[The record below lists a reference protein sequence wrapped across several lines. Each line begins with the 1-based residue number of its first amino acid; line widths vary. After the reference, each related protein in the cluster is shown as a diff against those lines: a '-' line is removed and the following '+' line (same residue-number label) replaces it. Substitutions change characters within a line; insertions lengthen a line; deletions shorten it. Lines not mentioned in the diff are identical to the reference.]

1 MTSLLTPYE
10 IFWYFLIYSFIGWC
24 VEVIYHAVVKGR
36 ILNRG
41 FLCGPVCPVY
51 GFGMLAICTMSAL
64 ADIEAMGHAGV
75 LVLFL
80 GGMLLASS
88 IELLAGWLLLKLF
101 HARWWDYR
109 TEPFNLGGFICLRF
123 SLIWGL
129 GTVLMM
135 RVIHPIVSDLSARL
149 IPPRI
154 GWWILA
160 FCYAGWLADTIV
172 TVLSVM
178 GLNKKLKELEELRLS
193 MRAVSDS
200 MSQVLGERSLRDK
213 QRLDETRLQAALARA
228 ELRDARDELRND
240 IREASQDFREEMA
253 DARDEYLAA
262 RRDLRKEVADARE
275 EYLAAR
281 RERIE
286 EARRR
291 AAERAGALRRELVSH
306 RHFGTGRI
314 LRGVPELTHADY
326 EDSLLELQKYLMT
339 GNMPETGTV
348 EGSEKV
354 SEKRSEKNT
363 GKGTET
369 GTETGIENKPEMGS
383 EKGTEEDRK

>member
-193 MRAVSDS
+193 LRTVSDS

-213 QRLDETRLQAALARA
+213 QRLDESRVQAALARA
-228 ELRDARDELRND
+228 ELRDARLELQKD
-240 IREASQDFREEMA
+240 VQEARQEFRKDVQE
-253 DARDEYLAA
+253 
-262 RRDLRKEVADARE
+262 ARE
-275 EYLAAR
+275 ER
-281 RERIE
+281 
-286 EARRR
+286 RRR
-291 AAERAGALRRELVSH
+291 AAERAAALRSEILAH

-314 LRGVPELTHADY
+314 LRGVPELYHADY
-326 EDSLLELQKYLMT
+326 EDTLQELQQYLS
-339 GNMPETGTV
+339 GVPLAEA
-348 EGSEKV
+348 SFDASLDDIEK
-354 SEKRSEKNT
+354 K
-363 GKGTET
+363 
-369 GTETGIENKPEMGS
+369 
-383 EKGTEEDRK
+383 EDRQ